1 MDVATLQVGRW
12 VEGKLAERDK
22 QGRPV
27 HSLDR
32 LLGQADKET
41 RRRGE
46 GFASLGMRA
55 RKVRVKEDGTWE

>member
-22 QGRPV
+22 QGRPR
-27 HSLDR
+27 HSLEQ
-32 LLGQADKET
+32 LLGQGAK
-41 RRRGE
+41 RGQGE

-55 RKVRVKEDGTWE
+55 RKVRMKEDGTWE